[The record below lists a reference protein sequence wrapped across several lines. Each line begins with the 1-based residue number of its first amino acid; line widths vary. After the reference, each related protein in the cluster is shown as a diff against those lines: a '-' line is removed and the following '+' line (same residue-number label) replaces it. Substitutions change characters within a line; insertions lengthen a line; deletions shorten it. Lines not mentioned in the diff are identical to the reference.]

1 MPESHQNYLL
11 GFRDN
16 LDVMRTCVAHNHE
29 IIKLM
34 LQEAEVMFEN
44 KNHTIVNVSG
54 PVWWREKE
62 KNKKKI
68 KKMCD

>member
-1 MPESHQNYLL
+1 MAEHHHNYLP

-34 LQEAEVMFEN
+34 LQGAEVMFEN
-44 KNHTIVNVSG
+44 KNHTIVNVSSSRG
-54 PVWWREKE
+54 GGGV
-62 KNKKKI
+62 
-68 KKMCD
+68 CGGG